1 LRYGLLKVKGFVLK
15 RKVTLANCIVSTG
28 QACNKRAEIFIN
40 DYDAYVSIKN
50 RNDYEKKQSSAK

>member
-1 LRYGLLKVKGFVLK
+1 LKVKGFVLK